1 MYLTAL
7 FKDKANITYSYTKRH
22 TSIPLA
28 PNVDREA
35 FEANIYKND
44 NGNLFFGQTVS
55 WKGSYLLNSSIDINI
70 TLDRRYFIDRVTLR
84 LTEGS
89 ALGGIYLLTDC
100 GRELKKIGVLSG
112 EAVRPCCD
120 LTVSVGYFCESL
132 ILRLEGAYSNVG
144 IESLEV
150 YAAGELENAIY
161 PIPDSVELLGG
172 VLPYDKIKTVSSSDE
187 CASRGEEYLI
197 EKLFDSHGI
206 KPEHVS
212 CGGDVRMILSA
223 REDDG
228 YEIEVSGSGC
238 VIKAGNKRGFIYAAD
253 TLIKLCRKDGI
264 AKGRVSDKPM
274 MDMRGVHFSLPS
286 RSDIPF
292 LKRLIKELLVPMRYN
307 MAFIQIS
314 GVMRYDNYPEINEMW
329 LKACRMYEAGKWPLP
344 AHYHFLGHDILE
356 KDEVAD
362 LCEYLRDFGI
372 EVVPEVQCLSHSQ
385 YITTAYPF
393 LAEIEKTSEE
403 EENLYAADAKPTA
416 FYHHNMCPS
425 HPEYYDY
432 VFGIA
437 DEVIEVMRP
446 ERFLHMG
453 HDEVYLMGKCEKC
466 AKKGGAAVYAEEVAR
481 LNEFV
486 KSRGLTMMIWS
497 DMLQNKRYSVPEAI
511 GLVPRDIIMLD
522 FTWYF
527 DLDKDIE
534 DNLLSAGFKVMM
546 GNMYS
551 SHYTRYNKRSKKK
564 GIIGAEVSTWVDCN
578 EHSYAYEGKMYD
590 LVYSANTMW
599 SDSYD
604 TEYRATYNELVT
616 PILWEMRKAI
626 GQLPECKEEKTL
638 EIGGDMRNIPSEL
651 LWSTPYERAVA
662 LSSEAPELGI
672 PFGGR
677 ADLFT
682 FLHATDLP
690 CDRVMWTPSE
700 KIGEYVI
707 AYEDGSEACQ
717 DMLYGDNILYYS
729 VKYGDPLS
737 SVLFRHEGYTGTYT
751 SKPFC
756 GKDAKGKD
764 YTLLLCHV
772 KNPSPEK
779 PIKKLIARHTSD
791 TDAKILIFEAKALS
805 K

>member
-1 MYLTAL
+1 MYLTSL
-7 FKDKANITYSYTKRH
+7 FKDKADISYSYTNRH
-22 TSIPLA
+22 TSEALK
-28 PNVDREA
+28 PNVACELSDTELYLK
-35 FEANIYKND
+35 E
-44 NGNLFFGQTVS
+44 NGNLFFGKTVS
-55 WKGSYLLNSSIDINI
+55 WKGSYLLNKSIDINI
-70 TLDRRYFIDRVTLR
+70 DLDKRYFIDRVTLR

-89 ALGGIYLLTDC
+89 VLSGISVLTEC
-100 GRELKKIGVLSG
+100 EGSMKKIGALSG
-112 EAVRPCCD
+112 EVC
-120 LTVSVGYFCESL
+120 VSECELKMTVGYFCESL
-132 ILRLEGAYSNVG
+132 TVRLEGAYNDLG
-144 IESLEV
+144 IEAFEV
-150 YAAGELENAIY
+150 YAAGDIEDAVY
-161 PIPDSVELLGG
+161 PIPNYVRKEEGSLGYDS
-172 VLPYDKIKTVSSSDE
+172 IMTVSSESDI
-187 CASRGEEYLI
+187 SLRGAEYLCELLYETGGVKAELSS
-197 EKLFDSHGI
+197 EK
-206 KPEHVS
+206 
-212 CGGDVRMILSA
+212 GDVRMVLSE
-223 REDDG
+223 RDDDG
-228 YEIEVSGSGC
+228 YEIEVTEEGC
-238 VIKAGNKRGFIYAAD
+238 VITAGNKRGFIYAAH
-253 TLIKLCRKDGI
+253 TLSQLCGEEGI
-264 AKGRVSDKPM
+264 ACGKVSDKPM

-329 LKACRMYEAGKWPLP
+329 LKACEMYEAGEWPLP

-362 LCEYLRDFGI
+362 LCAYLRDFGI

-393 LAEIEKTSEE
+393 LAEIEKHTDD

-437 DEVIEVMRP
+437 DEVIDVMKP

-453 HDEVYLMGKCEKC
+453 HDEIYLIGKCENC
-466 AKKGGAAVYAEEVAR
+466 VKKGGAAIYAEEVTR

-497 DMLQNKRYSVPEAI
+497 DMLQNKKYSVPEAI
-511 GLVPRDIIMLD
+511 EFIPRDIIMLD

-534 DNLLSAGFKVMM
+534 DKLLSAGFKVMM

-551 SHYTRYNKRSKKK
+551 SHYTRYNTRSKKK
-564 GIIGAEVSTWVDCN
+564 GIIGAEVSTWVECN

-599 SDSYD
+599 SGSYD

-616 PILWEMRKAI
+616 PILWEMRKRI
-626 GQLPECKEEKTL
+626 GELPKCKEEKTL
-638 EIGGDMRNIPSEL
+638 EIGGDIRNIPCEL
-651 LWSTPYERAVA
+651 LWHTPYERAVA
-662 LSSEAPELGI
+662 LSAEAPELQI
-672 PFGGR
+672 PFEGR
-677 ADLFT
+677 AELFT

-690 CDRVMWTPSE
+690 CDRVMWTSSE

-717 DMLYGDNILYYS
+717 EILYGDNIIYYS
-729 VKYGDPLS
+729 VKYGAPLS

-751 SKPFC
+751 SKPLC
-756 GKDAKGKD
+756 GKDANGRD
-764 YTLLLCHV
+764 YTLLLCPV
-772 KNPSPEK
+772 KNPDPDK
-779 PIKKLIARHTSD
+779 PIKKIIARHTSK